1 MTYDLDMID
10 SRHGTKCL
18 SIRGEKMK
26 KIDGLLR
33 LLLVFALAF
42 LSQPQSKVISQSGE
56 ETSSNIYL
64 PFVGG
69 VSPLQVTGTMWTKSK
84 YDAYWSIAGNLLN
97 VSARPIYDAVVQA
110 SVTWDGQP
118 YGVYTRTVDLP
129 VTFPGQ
135 YNSFYIMTDI
145 YNLYFLDYEV
155 ELISWSTSSAVAYWP
170 LSIVYSDTIY
180 YYCMGCDDY
189 TIVNAELRNDSPR
202 ALTDVYVEAW
212 RLGGNYLYG
221 SIYYPPDPLLPGDTF
236 TFTAKLWW
244 TEPQQIKMVGYGV
257 AAP

>member
-1 MTYDLDMID
+1 MSAMT
-10 SRHGTKCL
+10 
-18 SIRGEKMK
+18 
-26 KIDGLLR
+26 DGLLR
-33 LLLVFALAF
+33 LLVVFALAF

-69 VSPLQVTGTMWTKSK
+69 VSPLQVTETGLTKSK
-84 YDAYWSIAGNLLN
+84 YDSYWYITANLLN
-97 VSARPIYDAVVQA
+97 VSPRPIYEAVVQA
-110 SVTWDGQP
+110 SATWDGQP
-118 YGVYTRTVDLP
+118 YHVYTNTVDLP

-135 YNSFYIMTDI
+135 YNKFYVMTDI
-145 YNLYFLDYEV
+145 QNYYFLDYEV
-155 ELISWSTSSAVAYWP
+155 ELISWSTSGAVEYWP

-180 YYCMGCDDY
+180 YSYMGSDDY

-212 RLGGNYLYG
+212 KLGHTYLYG

-236 TFTAKLWW
+236 TFTAKLVWAA
-244 TEPQQIKMVGYGV
+244 PPGIKLVGYGV
-257 AAP
+257 AVP